1 MRLFFRDAFRLAEEM
16 ARQKRKKIALSL
28 ILPTISNLVGAYR
41 VSPFSD
47 CFERPA

>member
-1 MRLFFRDAFRLAEEM
+1 MRLFFRDAFRLAEVM
-16 ARQKRKKIALSL
+16 LRQKRKKIALIL
-28 ILPTISNLVGAYR
+28 FLPTISNLVRGCR

>member
-1 MRLFFRDAFRLAEEM
+1 MRLFFREAFRPAEVM
-16 ARQKRKKIALSL
+16 ARQKRKKIALIL
-28 ILPTISNLVGAYR
+28 IVPTISNLVRGYR